1 MEKAYD
7 VKALVGY
14 LKDVGIEV
22 AEESGKVGY
31 SAVMK
36 WVVDSATL
44 SASPLDNIII
54 AVKPVLDGIV
64 LPQLDNINK
73 ADNA

>member
-14 LKDVGIEV
+14 LKNEGLEV
-22 AEESGKVGY
+22 AEESAKVVY

-36 WVVDSATL
+36 WVVDSAVL
-44 SASPLDNIII
+44 SASPIDNLVV
-54 AVKPVLDGIV
+54 AVKPLIDGLV
-64 LPQLDNINK
+64 LPELEKINK